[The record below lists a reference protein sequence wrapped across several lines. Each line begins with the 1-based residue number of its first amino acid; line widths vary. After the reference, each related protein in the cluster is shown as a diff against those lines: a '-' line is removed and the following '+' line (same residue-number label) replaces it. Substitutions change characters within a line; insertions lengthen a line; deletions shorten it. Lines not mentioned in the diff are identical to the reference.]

1 VIFARAV
8 PKTDNRCELSADRG
22 LSTLSRINI
31 FIEGESMAEEDL
43 NEAEGGANADGE
55 EGVDGEETSGKKAGL
70 NKKLFLIIIPILL
83 LAIGGGLYFTGVIG
97 GGTVETEEVAGEEV
111 EDEDA
116 DDGGVNPNAA
126 FYALP
131 DLIVTLSSNSGSRFL
146 KLKVQL
152 ELENEEDLAAIESVT
167 PRVIDQFQTYLRE
180 MRVEDLRGS
189 AGIYRLRQELLYR
202 VNIAAHPVK
211 VEDVL
216 FQEMLIQ

>member
-1 VIFARAV
+1 
-8 PKTDNRCELSADRG
+8 
-22 LSTLSRINI
+22 
-31 FIEGESMAEEDL
+31 MAEEDM
-43 NEAEGGANADGE
+43 NEAEGGAAAEGE
-55 EGVDGEETSGKKAGL
+55 EGAEGEGKKGM
-70 NKKLFLIIIPILL
+70 NKKLLLIILPILL
-83 LAIGGGLYFTGVIG
+83 LGVGGGLYFSGVIG
-97 GGTVETEEVAGEEV
+97 GKDEVAVEGEEHAA
-111 EDEDA
+111 EGDDA
-116 DDGGVNPNAA
+116 AHGEEHGENPNAA

-131 DLIVTLSSNSGSRFL
+131 DLIVNLSSSSGSRYL

-152 ELENEEDLAAIESVT
+152 ELENEADLPAIEAVT

-211 VEDVL
+211 VKDVL

>member
-1 VIFARAV
+1 
-8 PKTDNRCELSADRG
+8 
-22 LSTLSRINI
+22 
-31 FIEGESMAEEDL
+31 MAKDDV
-43 NEAEGGANADGE
+43 NEAEDGALEGE
-55 EGVDGEETSGKKAGL
+55 EGAEDGKKKGM
-70 NKKLFLIIIPILL
+70 NKKLLLVIIPLL
-83 LAIGGGLYFTGVIG
+83 LLTIGGGLYFSGIIG
-97 GGTVETEEVAGEEV
+97 GGSDVEHAAEDGEHAEGEGEHGDDAGEH
-111 EDEDA
+111 
-116 DDGGVNPNAA
+116 GPNPNAA

-131 DLIVTLSSNSGSRFL
+131 DLIVNLSSGSGSRYL

-152 ELENEEDLAAIESVT
+152 ELENEADLAAIEAVT

-211 VEDVL
+211 VDDVL

>member
-1 VIFARAV
+1 
-8 PKTDNRCELSADRG
+8 
-22 LSTLSRINI
+22 
-31 FIEGESMAEEDL
+31 MAEEDL
-43 NEAEGGANADGE
+43 NEAEDGANKEGAEGENAEGE
-55 EGVDGEETSGKKAGL
+55 EGGKKGGF
-70 NKKLFLIIIPILL
+70 NKKLLFVLLPVIL

-97 GGTVETEEVAGEEV
+97 GGAETEEHVDAEHAEGEDHGEE
-111 EDEDA
+111 
-116 DDGGVNPNAA
+116 DDHETNPNAA
-126 FYALP
+126 FYELP
-131 DLIVTLSSNSGSRFL
+131 DLIVNLSSSSGSRFL
-146 KLKVQL
+146 KLSVQL
-152 ELENEEDLAAIESVT
+152 ELENAEDLAAIEAVT

>member
-1 VIFARAV
+1 
-8 PKTDNRCELSADRG
+8 
-22 LSTLSRINI
+22 
-31 FIEGESMAEEDL
+31 MAEEDV
-43 NEAEGGANADGE
+43 NESEDSATEGE
-55 EGVDGEETSGKKAGL
+55 EGGEGKAKGGL
-70 NKKLFLIIIPILL
+70 NKKLLLIILPILL
-83 LAIGGGLYFTGVIG
+83 LGIGAGLFFTGVIG
-97 GGTVETEEVAGEEV
+97 GGDDVEVEAPEKTEEEIAAEEEEAKNANAG
-111 EDEDA
+111 
-116 DDGGVNPNAA
+116 

-131 DLIVTLSSNSGSRFL
+131 DLIVNLSSAQGTRFL

-152 ELENEEDLAAIESVT
+152 EIADQTKLPEIEAIT

-211 VEDVL
+211 VNDVL

>member
-1 VIFARAV
+1 
-8 PKTDNRCELSADRG
+8 
-22 LSTLSRINI
+22 
-31 FIEGESMAEEDL
+31 MAEEKV
-43 NEAEGGANADGE
+43 NEAENANTEGE
-55 EGVDGEETSGKKAGL
+55 EGAEGEENKGGSK
-70 NKKLFLIIIPILL
+70 KKLIIMVLPLL
-83 LAIGGGLYFTGVIG
+83 LLGVGGGLYFSGVLG
-97 GGTVETEEVAGEEV
+97 GGEKEETHIEGEAHGEEHGDAHNGDNHKE
-111 EDEDA
+111 EDGEHKED
-116 DDGGVNPNAA
+116 DTPKNAG

-131 DLIVTLSSNSGSRFL
+131 DLIVNLSSNQGSRFL

-152 ELENEEDLAAIESVT
+152 EIEDDSKLPEIEAIT

-211 VEDVL
+211 VTDVL

>member
-1 VIFARAV
+1 
-8 PKTDNRCELSADRG
+8 
-22 LSTLSRINI
+22 
-31 FIEGESMAEEDL
+31 MAKDDV
-43 NEAEGGANADGE
+43 NENEISEDGE
-55 EGVDGEETSGKKAGL
+55 EGESTPKSGL
-70 NKKLFLIIIPILL
+70 NKKLLLVLLPVAL

-97 GGTVETEEVAGEEV
+97 GAKDETHVEGVEHAGDHAK
-111 EDEDA
+111 EDHH
-116 DDGGVNPNAA
+116 DGAEKANAA
-126 FYALP
+126 FFALP
-131 DLIVTLSSNSGSRFL
+131 DFIVNLSSNSGARFL

-152 ELENEEDLAAIESVT
+152 ELANEADLPAIEAIT

-211 VEDVL
+211 VTDVL